1 MNFLSFLGIAATL
14 PYAAMAHPTQNTLP
28 APDLPPSSWN
38 THTHCFDP
46 ERHPFKSSRSY
57 TPQAAPLNALIEQ
70 SPADNVMIVQATIE
84 DGYSGLLET
93 LANGHRDY
101 PGKQIRGII
110 AWDPE
115 DPSLKNMTDS
125 DWDKLNDAGVRSVR
139 IHGSYG
145 GSGDNLEWVLKQF
158 LDVAGYFP
166 LGRHGWSI
174 SSQLPLKIWSKMKD
188 SILNH
193 PKLKNITIIA
203 DHNGSATPDDY
214 DTPEFNDF
222 LSLIKAG
229 RLHVKTGA
237 LHRRS
242 DDISLMEQVIKS
254 FAKASADSIVWG
266 SDWPHVNATAKG
278 LTPAPP
284 LEVDTGKEL
293 RLLREWLTDEEWMGM
308 MVFNPARLFGAVN

>member
-1 MNFLSFLGIAATL
+1 MNFLSFLCVVAT
-14 PYAAMAHPTQNTLP
+14 YGNVAVAHPTQDMLP
-28 APDLPPSSWN
+28 MPNLPPSSWN

-46 ERHPFKSSRSY
+46 ERHPFKSSRAY
-57 TPQAAPLNALIEQ
+57 TPQAAPLHDLIEK
-70 SPADNVMIVQATIE
+70 SPSDNAMIVQATIE

-93 LANGHRDY
+93 LTNGHREY
-101 PGKQIRGII
+101 PEKQIRGTIS
-110 AWDPE
+110 WDPE
-115 DPSLKNMTDS
+115 DLSLRNKTDS
-125 DWDKLNDAGVRSVR
+125 EWDLLNEAGVRSVR

-145 GSGDNLEWVLKQF
+145 GSGDDLEWVRKNF
-158 LDVAGYFP
+158 VDVATYCP
-166 LGRHGWSI
+166 LERYGWSI
-174 SSQLPLKIWSKMKD
+174 SSQLPLKTWSKMTD

-193 PKLKNITIIA
+193 PKLKNIAIIA

-214 DTPEFNDF
+214 NTTEFNDF
-222 LSLIKAG
+222 LSLMKAG

-242 DDISLMEQVIKS
+242 EDISLMEPVIKS
-254 FAKASADSIVWG
+254 FLEAAPSGVVWG

-293 RLLREWLTDEEWMGM
+293 RLLSEWLTKEEWVKVF
-308 MVFNPARLFGAVN
+308 VFNPARIFGP

>member
-1 MNFLSFLGIAATL
+1 MKFLSFLCVVAT
-14 PYAAMAHPTQNTLP
+14 YGNVAMAHPTQDMLP
-28 APDLPPSSWN
+28 MPHLPPSSWN

-46 ERHPFKSSRSY
+46 DRHPFKSSRAY
-57 TPQAAPLNALIEQ
+57 TPQAAPPHDLIEH

-101 PGKQIRGII
+101 PQKQIRGTIS
-110 AWDPE
+110 WDPE
-115 DPSLKNMTDS
+115 DLSLRNKTDS
-125 DWDKLNDAGVRSVR
+125 EWDKLNKAGVRSVR

-145 GSGDNLEWVLKQF
+145 GSGDDLNWVLKNF
-158 LDVAGYFP
+158 VDTTMV
-166 LGRHGWSI
+166 R
-174 SSQLPLKIWSKMKD
+174 QLPM
-188 SILNH
+188 
-193 PKLKNITIIA
+193 IT
-203 DHNGSATPDDY
+203 TLC
-214 DTPEFNDF
+214 TEFSGF
-222 LSLIKAG
+222 LSLLEAG

-242 DDISLMEQVIKS
+242 DDVSLMEPVVKS
-254 FAKASADSIVWG
+254 FVKAAPSGVVWG

-293 RLLREWLTDEEWMGM
+293 RLLREWLTNDEWVR
-308 MVFNPARLFGAVN
+308 VFVVNPTQIFGL